1 MAFSCYKSAI
11 LLLFCLALA
20 LVSLKIAPNDYRMC
34 YSTVIM
40 QFNVLSLTLK
50 MALNGT
56 KCAIPLLLCTS
67 LTLVLLKMARK
78 CLPNALLYS
87 YYAFHWPLQES
98 SYSKLPLIVTKV
110 EFHRFIYIALTK
122 SRSKLKLPL
131 MPNEYTIA
139 QLLCI
144 TIIIIM
150 HLTQKA
156 LISTECIGLTSAL
169 LKGPLSL
176 RLRLPRVLVPTWDTR
191 GVGAIPKVS
200 HDSLALE
207 AWNSCEE

>member
-1 MAFSCYKSAI
+1 MKKSAI

-40 QFNVLSLTLK
+40 QFNFLSLTLK
-50 MALNGT
+50 MALNGS
-56 KCAIPLLLCTS
+56 KCAIPLLLCIS
-67 LTLVLLKMARK
+67 LTSVLLKMARK

-87 YYAFHWPLQES
+87 YYAFHLPWPCSKWSLEPLQEN

-122 SRSKLKLPL
+122 SCSKLPL
-131 MPNEYTIA
+131 MPNECAIP

-150 HLTQKA
+150 HLTQKGPHIYRMHWPDVSLTQKA
-156 LISTECIGLTSAL
+156 LNPSVTKGIGTHMGYQGL
-169 LKGPLSL
+169 
-176 RLRLPRVLVPTWDTR
+176 
-191 GVGAIPKVS
+191 GAIPQVS

-207 AWNSCEE
+207 A